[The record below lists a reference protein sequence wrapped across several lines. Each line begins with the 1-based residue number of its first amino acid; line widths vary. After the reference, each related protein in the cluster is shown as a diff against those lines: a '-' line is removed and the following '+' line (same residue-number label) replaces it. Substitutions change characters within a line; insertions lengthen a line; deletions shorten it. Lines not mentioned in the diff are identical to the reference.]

1 MSLIGVLEFKTIID
15 DKPVTI
21 KIPNA
26 HIHNIDVLVEDGYK
40 EFTCVVTAIRDIEEE
55 HQLLFLHFIKIF
67 VIIYIDK

>member
-55 HQLLFLHFIKIF
+55 H
-67 VIIYIDK
+67 